1 MIFSN
6 IKDILIKNYMKR
18 RTIIQKFKHLG
29 AFNMDL
35 AIKLDD
41 FKKEDFS
48 IIKNMRSSG
57 VIVKVG
63 YNDLYYFDE
72 KKLLEN
78 RLKKTKWAMILLLA
92 IIIFLF
98 RGKF

>member
-1 MIFSN
+1 MILSN
-6 IKDILIKNYMKR
+6 IKNVLIKNYAKKR
-18 RTIIQKFKHLG
+18 AIIQKFKNLG
-29 AFNMDL
+29 AFNVDL

-41 FKKEDFS
+41 FQKEDFP
-48 IIKNMRSSG
+48 IINNMKRTE

-78 RLKKTKWAMILLLA
+78 RLKKTKWAMILLLI

-98 RGKF
+98 KGKF